1 MTTRRSV
8 LGQLGALTAAATG
21 ALAPWRLAWS
31 QAAPKLLDGRSVL
44 KFQSMLPNP
53 LAPEFLAAPD
63 SRGGSGYTL
72 YIREVQQWLGLA
84 TSAGPLPPTTVWGY
98 GTATRPA
105 TYPGPTFDVPRGR
118 KLRVTFVNSLVDAA
132 GNPLP
137 NRMPVDTT
145 LEWAN
150 PGAFGGVVP
159 VPAATHLH
167 GGDNDYLSDGLPD
180 AWSTP
185 VGQVGRLYQRDYT
198 YDNDQEAGFLWYHDH
213 ALGITR
219 TNVYMGLAGLYF
231 LRDEQENALRAANV
245 LPSYPFEVPLVIQDR
260 QFAADA
266 SLHYPATGKGMP
278 TPTHLPEFFGDVLL
292 VNTQAWPRLAV
303 EQRKYRFRL
312 LNGSDSRFYDLRV
325 VTPRGAKLPLLV
337 VGNELGLLDG
347 PVTPDLGGE
356 PDVLPIAPGERYD
369 VVIDF
374 AAVPAGTRLVMT
386 NSARSPYPNGSRVV
400 NGVTDAVM
408 AFDVVPAGSAANASV
423 GPGTVLRGEPLPP
436 AAVPAGATPHP
447 DVRGGRRLRPPEDDA
462 RSGGLGRRP
471 AGHAEL
477 PGPDHRKAH
486 RRQHRGLGVLQRHR
500 RRAPAA
506 HAPGRLPHRRPPGVH
521 RHRRAEGDGRR
532 DPGRHPRP
540 RQHPL
545 RRAAAPAA
553 PARGGPQGHRDRL
566 SRRGRSRG
574 GDVPPR
580 GRVRVPLPHPLAR
593 GPRDDAALR
602 GGQGTTHPV
611 RGCNAG
617 VASSAKRTR

>member
-436 AAVPAGATPHP
+436 VAVPAGATRRRILMFEGVDAFGRLKTMLGPVDWVDGLQGTLSFRDPITERPTVGSTEVWEFYNATVDAHPLHMHLVDFRIVDRQAFTGTVVPKVMADGTQGAILDPASIRFAAPPRPPRPHEAGRKDTVIVFP
-447 DVRGGRRLRPPEDDA
+447 GEVARVVATFRRAGEYVYHCHILSHEDHEMMRPYEVVRGRPTP
-462 RSGGLGRRP
+462 
-471 AGHAEL
+471 
-477 PGPDHRKAH
+477 
-486 RRQHRGLGVLQRHR
+486 
-500 RRAPAA
+500 
-506 HAPGRLPHRRPPGVH
+506 
-521 RHRRAEGDGRR
+521 
-532 DPGRHPRP
+532 
-540 RQHPL
+540 
-545 RRAAAPAA
+545 
-553 PARGGPQGHRDRL
+553 
-566 SRRGRSRG
+566 
-574 GDVPPR
+574 
-580 GRVRVPLPHPLAR
+580 
-593 GPRDDAALR
+593 
-602 GGQGTTHPV
+602 
-611 RGCNAG
+611 
-617 VASSAKRTR
+617 